1 MRLLLKVLHGKKHWL
16 YHRFSAILFFPLVL
30 WMAYSLSLV
39 PEITH
44 ENMMLW
50 VGRTQNYVLLS
61 ILIMISAR
69 HFQLGIQVILE
80 DYSLLNL
87 YADYK
92 LQNDYKL
99 NFSLKNLLDENYN
112 EALNYS
118 TPGRSMN
125 LKLRKQF

>member
-1 MRLLLKVLHGKKHWL
+1 MLLKVLHGKKHWL